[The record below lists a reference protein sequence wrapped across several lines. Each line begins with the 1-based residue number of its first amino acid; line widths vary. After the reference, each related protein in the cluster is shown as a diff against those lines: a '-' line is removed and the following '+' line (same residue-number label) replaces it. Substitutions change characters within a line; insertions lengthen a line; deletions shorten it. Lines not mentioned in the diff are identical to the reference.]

1 MKSTPKKI
9 LSLFMSLL
17 MLLSVTSGLTFTS
30 FADDEIKTYGEFEY
44 KTDGSDI
51 YIYQYTGTDADVVIP
66 SEIDG
71 MKVTALGYPCYNG
84 SIFDL
89 EAKIKSVTIP
99 ETVTDVFVGAV
110 INPCLK
116 NIYVDEN
123 NASYCS
129 EDGVVFNKDMTEIIT
144 FPSAKSGSYYEVPDS
159 VTKIRAYAF
168 CSNTLITEIKLPD
181 SITEINDG
189 AFSGCVALKS
199 INIPNEVQHL
209 GGGVFE
215 NCSSLESIEIP
226 DGITEISGW
235 LFTQCWSLKKVI
247 LPNTIT
253 SIGKYAFY
261 TCINLEE
268 INFPDSLAKIDF
280 LTFAHC
286 YALKNVTIPAGV
298 TDIDLSAFNGCTSLP
313 EFNVDENNSKYISVD
328 GVLYSKDMTT
338 LVAFP
343 NDNPDDITKSAAD
356 INSDGKVTS
365 AEARNILRFAAR
377 LANTIDG

>member
-71 MKVTALGYPCYNG
+71 MKVTALGYPCHNG

-89 EAKIKSVTIP
+89 EAKIRSVTIP

-110 INPCLK
+110 INPFLK

-123 NASYCS
+123 NAVYRS
-129 EDGVVFNKDMTEIIT
+129 EDGVLFNKDMTEIIT
-144 FPSAKSGSYYEVPDS
+144 SPSAKSGSY
-159 VTKIRAYAF
+159 
-168 CSNTLITEIKLPD
+168 
-181 SITEINDG
+181 
-189 AFSGCVALKS
+189 
-199 INIPNEVQHL
+199 
-209 GGGVFE
+209 
-215 NCSSLESIEIP
+215 
-226 DGITEISGW
+226 
-235 LFTQCWSLKKVI
+235 
-247 LPNTIT
+247 
-253 SIGKYAFY
+253 
-261 TCINLEE
+261 
-268 INFPDSLAKIDF
+268 
-280 LTFAHC
+280 
-286 YALKNVTIPAGV
+286 
-298 TDIDLSAFNGCTSLP
+298 SLP
-313 EFNVDENNSKYISVD
+313 EFNVDENNSNYISAD

-343 NDNPDDITKSAAD
+343 SGKSGDFTKSAAD